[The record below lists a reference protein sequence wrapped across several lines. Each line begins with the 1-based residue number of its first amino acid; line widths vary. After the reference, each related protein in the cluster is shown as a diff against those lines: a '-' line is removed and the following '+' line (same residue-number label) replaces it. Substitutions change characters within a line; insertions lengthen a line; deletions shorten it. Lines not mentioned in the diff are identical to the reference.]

1 MQKRDAKKQMQ
12 KNRCK
17 KIDAKNRCKKEMQQK
32 MQKIR
37 CKKYAKRKA
46 MQQKVCIRKDPEM
59 AQNCQHIF
67 MTLGH

>member
-1 MQKRDAKKQMQ
+1 MQKKDAKRYATK
-12 KNRCK
+12 
-17 KIDAKNRCKKEMQQK
+17 DAKNKMQKEMQK
-32 MQKIR
+32 
-37 CKKYAKRKA
+37 KA